1 MCFNDAKK
9 ALSMIDAFIAK
20 YKADLTEM
28 GSIPSLQDFALEMN
42 YRVSWGMPKELA
54 TIIVDR
60 YSMLNE

>member
-1 MCFNDAKK
+1 
-9 ALSMIDAFIAK
+9 MIDAFIAK

-42 YRVSWGMPKELA
+42 YRVSWGMPRELA